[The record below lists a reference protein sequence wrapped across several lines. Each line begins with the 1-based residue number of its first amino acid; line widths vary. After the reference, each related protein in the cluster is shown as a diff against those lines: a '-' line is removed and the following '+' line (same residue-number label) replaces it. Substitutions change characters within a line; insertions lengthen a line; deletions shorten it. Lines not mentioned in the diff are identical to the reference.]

1 MDSSKETEKTAVDSS
16 SDSSSAKKD
25 TKTESTEKAQ
35 SDDYKPQDIHVNMA
49 KVTNV
54 KKNKGMSYFGANPQA
69 ITRKDLN
76 VLKSKYD
83 KYAEE
88 RHFDSA
94 PPGYYDY
101 IIYPHRKDAYNMAD
115 PTKILYSHSKS
126 DDSDND
132 SSGGASSGDINR
144 ILRIGDFFAVI
155 PPEFISVTTKSTDKS
170 IQPLRQ
176 TGSTKIENG
185 YSKKDIQISLVLNG
199 MDQINGYKVD
209 GPMDY
214 SYYVDGL
221 RNLIVQ
227 MKFTPFVPVEN
238 TVINIVHG
246 VSNVAIRNIYVETIP
261 GFPEALQVVLTLDEF
276 NATPYLRIPNAFF
289 DNSIDWDLFRWYTQ
303 KPLTDSSEVDEK
315 FPEKLHAVTTSSL
328 TSKFKFSIFKE
339 EKIKDDPKSAGKDG
353 KTKTHYEEYTTKN
366 NTKVDFS
373 IYGNIYDESSYT
385 EFISSDDDITLTKMS
400 FTMGNIMPSIQLSYH
415 ESPTL
420 QFLGA
425 TDTEYSFTFQ
435 TSNSYIA
442 GKFNELNTQNKQTIR
457 TNRYTNGLGFLRIEN
472 ELVQLTG
479 INCVI
484 LNDIKIDTVPGFPGL
499 YSIAITCTS
508 YDSAQAN
515 AEKLIG
521 MRPFKDNREGK
532 REDLISMQPQGYL
545 NKVSQDATIISR
557 FQELELYPDMHL
569 PTYAEADKAIIKIR
583 AFRKENDLLEMPMY
597 TKYPRHKCILP
608 NSTTETEYEGYLDPD
623 FYVMS
628 LVAYSDITVNNTE
641 NLKANDI
648 SSILSSD
655 SENPISDLM
664 SKVSDATDLFLTPTI
679 TPDAATEPDHA
690 YGYETIETRSH
701 HGFLSKWENKGEEQV
716 RNAQT
721 SSMVMST
728 GTSIC
733 GAGVKMP
740 DKVNKKTGNVLVD
753 LLCDRVDA
761 KCGYSQDWR
770 QGQIV
775 NGKQYFDC
783 SSFVSYGL
791 MALGVVSYYMTTWD
805 LVNVGEPIS
814 ESELQPGDF
823 MIRYGHEDHAAL
835 YIGNGQTCEAR
846 GKDYGCVYAN
856 EAGRGFN
863 VFRRIPNLNEL
874 NAAFLQSHPNFY
886 GESGNSSSSSS
897 SEVKMNVNGT
907 PVGLSLD
914 QNVINNLKANNA
926 SSTSTALGSTFTID
940 ASYDF
945 ANQDLK
951 HKTICTA
958 DQINDFILK
967 KRPRNNTPMCGL
979 GSAIIEASNQTGY
992 DPVYIMAHA
1001 ALETGWGD
1009 QIIGTKYNFFGMGA
1023 FDNDPAGAAWS
1034 YNSPENGITQ
1044 GAKDI
1049 ERQWYQNGQTTL
1061 VEMEDDSHIYA
1072 SAIVNGVQ
1080 DKWGVWINPIASIMK
1095 DFHSTY
1101 NCWTMTN
1108 SGTLSTGSS
1117 SSSSQGSIDTTNP
1130 YKYTP
1135 EMFKNPKAGTKHG
1148 DKLSSINTDKYGIDF
1163 MEKIFDYGAG
1173 EFNYSKVSESI
1184 KEANDENHVVEYMYK
1199 DSMQYNLNGLLVR
1212 AFPSYLLVFLDE
1224 QADWVDRKKLW
1235 TNYYVSRAAIDM
1247 NIHESGDNPISVA
1260 QVSLTNF
1267 NGNLTSEKIGKSIS
1281 TVGFDDDDWVR
1292 EFMFKTTGT
1301 IFDEEISDKMIALKN
1316 TLQDEIKLGEG
1327 TRVHIRLGYG
1337 SDPSRYPTCF
1347 NGTIAEVNA
1356 GEVVT
1361 FVAQSDGCELMN
1373 EPLTDKTEDTNK
1385 DLNLGVEV
1393 SNIVANLL
1401 VSRESGFLYT
1411 FSKGFFKY
1419 KSKYGI
1425 EHFGLHIHESDELN
1439 LGSALISIGK
1449 LITFPAA
1456 SLIDI
1461 VDENMYYKQYDIVKN
1476 IYKGTYEGIPFCKS
1490 PYNPW
1495 DGEYNFRFF
1504 CSGKT
1509 PWDVMKMCEKAVPE
1523 FVAYPRYFGF
1533 ESRMFYG
1540 LPTWLCKYDYVM
1552 GSDGIYEKAKS
1563 FAQVHEITSLDS
1575 IISNNIKLNSKD
1587 HNTNFIGIYSLGGD
1601 LSSTPVVM
1609 SDRNIDWS
1617 KQSTK
1622 IVDTSSV
1629 QDFSWTPGIIDKLLS
1644 WTGMYD
1650 NGKQLAIN
1658 VCVSEL
1664 MSSWKNTYD
1673 GNIVILGQPQIKAY
1687 DYVYMNDQYM
1697 HMSGTVTVRGVTHSL
1712 NIDSGFTTTITPGL
1726 IANNTLKKSGMSNV
1740 MSTIQATSKCAT
1752 NLAAILNSSI
1762 LYFSKGQY
1770 GIKFT
1775 KLANMFLQKKNFVND
1790 QGKTL
1795 FNLFK
1800 STKIL
1805 TNSTKFLEEVN
1816 TVKKGLIV
1824 LKDVKEVAT
1833 VISSAETALTAA
1845 SAAFPPAILVTI
1857 ALDIIINIGLT
1868 WIYDMF
1874 AYRNCI
1880 NLEPL
1885 YILRQDGKTYP
1896 FCASTSG
1903 QKTLLPGNPVSEN
1916 KDKDGE
1922 VQ

>member
-101 IIYPHRKDAYNMAD
+101 IIYTHRKDAYNMAD

-221 RNLIVQ
+221 RNLIAQ

-315 FPEKLHAVTTSSL
+315 FPEKLHAITTSSL

-339 EKIKDDPKSAGKDG
+339 EKIKDDPKNAGKDG

-366 NTKVDFS
+366 NVKVDS
-373 IYGNIYDESSYT
+373 GIYGNIYDESSYT

-479 INCVI
+479 INCVV

-569 PTYAEADKAIIKIR
+569 PTYAEADKVITKIR

-608 NSTTETEYEGYLDPD
+608 DSTTETEYEGFLDPD

-655 SENPISDLM
+655 SANPISDLM

-679 TPDAATEPDHA
+679 TPDAATEPEHA

-701 HGFLSKWENKGEEQV
+701 HGFLFKWENKGEE
-716 RNAQT
+716 NLKNSQT
-721 SSMVMST
+721 SSLVMST
-728 GTSIC
+728 GTSIQ

-740 DKVNKKTGNVLVD
+740 DTVNKKTGNVLVD

-761 KCGYSQDWR
+761 KCGYSMKTELRGGVVVDGR
-770 QGQIV
+770 
-775 NGKQYFDC
+775 QYFDC

-791 MALGVVSYYMTTWD
+791 IAIGALSSYLDTNG
-805 LVNVGEPIS
+805 LESVGEMVSTNPVTDTS
-814 ESELQPGDF
+814 QLQLGD
-823 MIRYGHEDHAAL
+823 ILVHHGSGADGHAAL
-835 YIGNGQTCEAR
+835 YIGNGQTAEASNSAE
-846 GKDYGCVYAN
+846 GCKYGNAVRSKKTYN
-856 EAGRGFN
+856 R
-863 VFRRIPNLNEL
+863 VMRLPNLNEL
-874 NAAFLQSHPNFY
+874 NTAFLQSHPNFY

-897 SEVKMNVNGT
+897 STAKMNVNGT
-907 PVGLSLD
+907 PVGLSVDL
-914 QNVINNLKANNA
+914 NKISALK
-926 SSTSTALGSTFTID
+926 STSTNGGGDVAVGKLNEGVYGTDINYWDDKVLNHAVKYNIDPNFIKAVMYAESSGRLKEGAGSDCVGLMQISRSAHKLSQETLLDADFNIDYGTKMLADFGQKYNYDMTKMLMCYNPGEGYVNSDPKTIALNGGSTEHMD
-940 ASYDF
+940 YY
-945 ANQDLK
+945 
-951 HKTICTA
+951 
-958 DQINDFILK
+958 INKIA
-967 KRPRNNTPMCGL
+967 R
-979 GSAIIEASNQTGY
+979 
-992 DPVYIMAHA
+992 
-1001 ALETGWGD
+1001 
-1009 QIIGTKYNFFGMGA
+1009 
-1023 FDNDPAGAAWS
+1023 
-1034 YNSPENGITQ
+1034 
-1044 GAKDI
+1044 
-1049 ERQWYQNGQTTL
+1049 
-1061 VEMEDDSHIYA
+1061 IYA
-1072 SAIVNGVQ
+1072 DCLTNGGKSGSTNAPKIGGSTVTPYSATGT
-1080 DKWGVWINPIASIMK
+1080 
-1095 DFHSTY
+1095 ST
-1101 NCWTMTN
+1101 T
-1108 SGTLSTGSS
+1108 ST
-1117 SSSSQGSIDTTNP
+1117 SIDTTNP
-1130 YKYTP
+1130 YNYTP
-1135 EMFKNPKAGTKHG
+1135 EMFKNPNAGTKHG
-1148 DKLSSINTDKYGIDF
+1148 DKLSSINTDKYGTDF
-1163 MEKIFDYGAG
+1163 IEKIFDYGAG
-1173 EFNYSKVSESI
+1173 EFNYSKISESI

-1199 DSMQYNLNGLLVR
+1199 DSIQHNLNGLLVR

-1235 TNYYVSRAAIDM
+1235 TNYYVSKAAIDI
-1247 NIHESGDNPISVA
+1247 NIHESDDNPISVA

-1281 TVGFDDDDWVR
+1281 TVGFDDDDWIR

-1393 SNIVANLL
+1393 SNIVTNLL

-1439 LGSALISIGK
+1439 VGSALISIGK

-1697 HMSGTVTVRGVTHSL
+1697 HMSGKVTVRGVTHSL